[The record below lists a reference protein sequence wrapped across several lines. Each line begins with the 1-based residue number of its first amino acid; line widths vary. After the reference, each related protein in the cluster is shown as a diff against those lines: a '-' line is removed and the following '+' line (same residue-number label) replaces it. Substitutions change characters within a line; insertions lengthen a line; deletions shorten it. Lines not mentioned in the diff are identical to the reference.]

1 MADSEVK
8 KLLAKLVLDKSQF
21 DQNLKGVQA
30 QLVEM
35 QQRMLKD
42 EERQKRSAADH
53 TAVIRKQGQQQKEVS
68 DQQTGSDKR
77 QIESLQKAKQ
87 ALGEITQAEVKLK
100 AQIDLGSIALGTQ
113 IKKYQ
118 DINAQCEIEMQR
130 QTRIRTGSIE
140 ESRILSTITA
150 QHQKNLTLLEK
161 AQILQ
166 TRRVPLVGATGT
178 QLGIT
183 APQAVG
189 ADAQEAALALR
200 LRMNQGEALSN
211 AQILA
216 ERKAIAV
223 QAEKDLN
230 ILRQK
235 GPLNDLDKRKQ
246 AELLTFHERITSQ
259 IKQQELADQ
268 RVVTQ
273 ESRRAQIAQQLKD
286 RQAIAATRLVVSPQN
301 QEIARLRAQAAE
313 LELAGSGKTMAIH
326 QRILTILNQQRA
338 AIESKVNLDKADNA
352 ELNRNSAMRERESAI
367 IAGRGGT
374 GGGGGGGGILGSLG
388 GGLAGGM
395 GIGRLAAG
403 VFSGVMMAQVVGSMV
418 GGMVRST
425 VGLVE
430 NIGQLEHLRD
440 TYEQLGKV
448 KGTDTTKFLDQM
460 RMATH
465 DLVGEIP
472 LLRFV

>member
-1 MADSEVK
+1 MADSEVR
-8 KLLAKLVLDKSQF
+8 KLLAKLVLDDSDFKQGI
-21 DQNLKGVQA
+21 KKVQA

-35 QQRMLKD
+35 QQRMLKED
-42 EERQKRSAADH
+42 ERQKRAAVEH
-53 TAVIRKQGQQQKEVS
+53 TAVIKKQAQQQKEVS
-68 DQQTGSDKR
+68 DQRTVSDKR
-77 QIESLQKAKQ
+77 QIESLSKAKQ

-140 ESRILSTITA
+140 ESRILSTITGI
-150 QHQKNLTLLEK
+150 HQKNLALLEK
-161 AQILQ
+161 EQILK
-166 TRRVPLVGATGT
+166 TRRVPLYGATGT

-189 ADAQEAALALR
+189 ADAQDAALALR
-200 LRMNQGEALSN
+200 FRMNQGESLSN

-301 QEIARLRAQAAE
+301 QEIARLRARAAE
-313 LELAGSGKTMAIH
+313 LELTDSAASIKLH
-326 QRILTILNQQRA
+326 QHILEILNQ
-338 AIESKVNLDKADNA
+338 
-352 ELNRNSAMRERESAI
+352 
-367 IAGRGGT
+367 
-374 GGGGGGGGILGSLG
+374 
-388 GGLAGGM
+388 
-395 GIGRLAAG
+395 
-403 VFSGVMMAQVVGSMV
+403 
-418 GGMVRST
+418 
-425 VGLVE
+425 
-430 NIGQLEHLRD
+430 
-440 TYEQLGKV
+440 
-448 KGTDTTKFLDQM
+448 
-460 RMATH
+460 
-465 DLVGEIP
+465 
-472 LLRFV
+472 